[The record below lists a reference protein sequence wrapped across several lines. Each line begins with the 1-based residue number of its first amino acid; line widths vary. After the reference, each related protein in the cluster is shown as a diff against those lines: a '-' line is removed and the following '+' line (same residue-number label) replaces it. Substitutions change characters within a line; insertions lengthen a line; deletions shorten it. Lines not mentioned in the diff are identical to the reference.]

1 MKTFFSTLSICTLAI
16 LLMAAGCKNTQETT
30 TENQV
35 TEAENVETITA
46 TTGTVASEEQVKSD
60 VENGPEGGLDK
71 GMAVAPAGQLVT
83 LKRTPCFG
91 RCPIYRVTIM
101 DNGELVYEGKRFVE
115 KLGTYS
121 GLITGQDVEKIIK
134 KINEVGYFKMED
146 AYDVPIADFPTC
158 VTSVNLDGMT
168 KSIMNKQGAPPE
180 LKAFELYIDSLLEGL
195 ELKKLSDEVNY

>member
-1 MKTFFSTLSICTLAI
+1 MKSFLSTLSIFTLAI
-16 LLMAAGCKNTQETT
+16 LFMAAGCKNTQETT
-30 TENQV
+30 TEAQV
-35 TEAENVETITA
+35 TESEKVETSTA
-46 TTGTVASEEQVKSD
+46 TTEIEGSEERVKSD
-60 VENGPEGGLDK
+60 VENGPEGELDK
-71 GMAVAPAGQLVT
+71 GMIVPPAGQLVS

-101 DNGELVYEGKRFVE
+101 ENGELVYEGKRFVE

-121 GLITGQDVEKIIK
+121 GLITGQDVENIIK
-134 KINEVGYFKMED
+134 KINEVGYFKMEE

-158 VTSVNLDGMT
+158 VTSVNLDGKS

>member
-1 MKTFFSTLSICTLAI
+1 MKALIPSLSVLAFAVI
-16 LLMAAGCKNTQETT
+16 LMAAGCKNTKETTTTGSETTTQETT
-30 TENQV
+30 TNSE
-35 TEAENVETITA
+35 TETTKESTESETN
-46 TTGTVASEEQVKSD
+46 EQKLD
-60 VENGPEGGLDK
+60 EG
-71 GMAVAPAGQLVT
+71 MSVPPAAQLVS

-91 RCPIYRVTIM
+91 RCPMYRITIM

-121 GLITGQDVEKIIK
+121 GLITGQDVENIIK

-158 VTSVNLDGMT
+158 VTSVNLDGKS

-180 LKAFELYIDSLLEGL
+180 LKSFELYIDSLLEGL